1 MRPAVAGLFFA
12 GAQAL
17 KASLSK
23 ARSTCKKTAA
33 LAAAFCIVTLVKER
47 SFPKEKIS
55 PLRISALKA
64 LLSKAQSTC
73 KKTAALAAAFCI
85 MTPGTNRNQRT

>member
-1 MRPAVAGLFFA
+1 MD
-12 GAQAL
+12 
-17 KASLSK
+17 
-23 ARSTCKKTAA
+23 T
-33 LAAAFCIVTLVKER
+33 ER
-47 SFPKEKIS
+47 SFPEEKIS